1 MRQEIIIP
9 TDENHWKE
17 LRSKDVTSTESAA
30 LFGCSPY
37 LTKFELWWRKKNSLI
52 VGIEENV
59 RMKWGNRLQDA
70 IANGVAEDNGWQI
83 RPMKE
88 YISIPELRMGASFD
102 YAIEGG
108 VESET
113 KEGEAYLQRGILEV
127 KNVDSLVF
135 KDGWIVSGDEVEA
148 PPHIEIQVQQ
158 QLAVSGREFAYIAA
172 LIGGNKVVLVR
183 RDPQPKII
191 EAIKS
196 KVAEFWDSIE
206 ANREPA
212 PDFNLDSEFITKLCS
227 YASPGKVLDITG
239 DETALKN
246 AQRYR
251 GLGEEIKARESERDA
266 IKAEFLRRI
275 QDSEKV
281 IGGLFTISA
290 GIVGPAHVEYD
301 RAGYRSFKISWRK
314 QK

>member
-1 MRQEIIIP
+1 MQRDIVYP
-9 TDENHWKE
+9 TDKNNWKE

-37 LTKFELWWRKKNSLI
+37 LTKFELWWRKRNSSI
-52 VGIEENV
+52 VEINENE

-88 YISIPELRMGASFD
+88 YITIPELRMGASFD

-108 VESET
+108 VENET
-113 KEGEAYLQRGILEV
+113 KEGEAYLQRGLLEV

-135 KDGWIVSGDEVEA
+135 KDGWIIGDDGVEA

-158 QLAVSGREFAYIAA
+158 QLIVSGREFAYLAA
-172 LIGGNKVVLVR
+172 LIGGNKVVLIR

-196 KVAEFWDSIE
+196 KVAEFWESID

-227 YASPGKVLDITG
+227 YASPGKVMDITG
-239 DETALKN
+239 DEVALKN

-251 GLGEEIKARESERDA
+251 ELGEEIKGRESEREA
-266 IKAEFLRRI
+266 IKAEFLRKI
-275 QDSEKV
+275 SDAEKV

-290 GIVGPAHVEYD
+290 GIVGPAHIEYD
-301 RAGYRSFKISWRK
+301 RQPYRSFKISWK
-314 QK
+314 KVK